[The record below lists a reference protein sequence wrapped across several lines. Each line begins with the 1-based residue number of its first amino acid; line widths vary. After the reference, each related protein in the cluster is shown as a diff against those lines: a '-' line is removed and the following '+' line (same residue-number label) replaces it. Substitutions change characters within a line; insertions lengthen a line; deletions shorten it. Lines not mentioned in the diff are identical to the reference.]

1 MMLVEPDDLARRIA
15 ALDAAGWQVAVHGNG
30 DAAIEAIIDGYTKLG
45 GREPT
50 GRRHRIEHCQTVRED
65 QLDRMAAH
73 DILASFFI
81 KHVYYWGDRHRDVF
95 LGPERARRISPLAS
109 ARSRGIRFGLHSDTP
124 VTPVPPLEGIWCAVA
139 RRTSG
144 GDVLGPEQAIG
155 VEAALRG
162 YTVDAAYLA
171 GEEDVKGSLEVGKL
185 ADLAVLSEDP
195 TAVDPDRIRS
205 LTVDGTVV
213 GGRLVRQRDAL
224 TVTTGGAR

>member
-1 MMLVEPDDLARRIA
+1 M
-15 ALDAAGWQVAVHGNG
+15 H
-30 DAAIEAIIDGYTKLG
+30 
-45 GREPT
+45 
-50 GRRHRIEHCQTVRED
+50 
-65 QLDRMAAH
+65 
-73 DILASFFI
+73 
-81 KHVYYWGDRHRDVF
+81 
-95 LGPERARRISPLAS
+95 
-109 ARSRGIRFGLHSDTP
+109 FGLHSDTP

-144 GDVLGPEQAIG
+144 GDVLGPEQAID
-155 VEAALRG
+155 VESALRG

-195 TAVDPDRIRS
+195 TAVDPDRVRS

-213 GGRLVRQRDAL
+213 GGTLVRRRDTL